1 MESTELIKYYI
12 MSLADS
18 IEPLSGDDDLHI
30 GQLLLLNKILGK
42 FGWYNEY
49 ADLESYEIQ
58 DKLKE
63 LEEKYNENKW
73 KNFKRS

>member
-1 MESTELIKYYI
+1 MESVDLIKYYI
-12 MSLADS
+12 MGLADS
-18 IEPLSGDDDLHI
+18 IEPLSGNDSFHI
-30 GQLLLLNKILGK
+30 GQLILLNKILGK

-63 LEEKYNENKW
+63 LEDKYNENK
-73 KNFKRS
+73 

>member
-1 MESTELIKYYI
+1 MESVDLIKYYL
-12 MSLADS
+12 MNLADS
-18 IEPLSGDDDLHI
+18 IEPLSGDDDFHI

-63 LEEKYNENKW
+63 LEDKCNENK
-73 KNFKRS
+73 

>member
-63 LEEKYNENKW
+63 LEEKYNENK
-73 KNFKRS
+73 

>member
-1 MESTELIKYYI
+1 MESVDLIKYYI
-12 MSLADS
+12 MDLADS
-18 IEPLSGDDDLHI
+18 IEPLSGNDSFHI

-49 ADLESYEIQ
+49 ASLESYEIQ

-63 LEEKYNENKW
+63 LEEKYNENK
-73 KNFKRS
+73 

>member
-49 ADLESYEIQ
+49 ANLESYEIQ

-63 LEEKYNENKW
+63 LEEKYNENK
-73 KNFKRS
+73 

>member
-1 MESTELIKYYI
+1 MDIELFKYYI

-30 GQLLLLNKILGK
+30 GQLLLLNRIMGK
-42 FGWYNEY
+42 FGWYDEY
-49 ADLESYEIQ
+49 ANLESCEIQ

-63 LEEKYNENKW
+63 MEEKNNGNK
-73 KNFKRS
+73 

>member
-73 KNFKRS
+73 KNIKRS